1 MATWSRFVDLGPQNL
16 DELMDI
22 ARDVCPVTGKPY
34 VPSNILK
41 SAHWDQSV
49 LRHRITTRPL
59 SSSSPSS
66 PSVSTVS
73 ASNRSNSKEVKELGV
88 TVTSSELATQLTG
101 HDPKCADRLAALH
114 YPIPSDSSTRVGD
127 STGIE
132 GASMDQLFEVASPSK
147 KASDAPGILSSPPC
161 EANFFSLQPLQLVGA
176 ACVRDDASGKGRWS
190 PYPPFRFA
198 VEFWDVDAL
207 KEKSRLHSRTVW
219 YAGSLWNVY
228 VQVVRK
234 KGVQLGV
241 YLHRQSTVD
250 PIPPPSAPVTLPS
263 APSTPSSLGVPEPSR
278 LNASGAPLHQTVSV
292 PSVAYPSSRSSTP
305 HSTPGSP
312 AISSSLPTSY
322 SAVNVASIPAV
333 SVPATSPPVAPPQ
346 AYRDPRS
353 SVSAYFTIAC
363 ASATGASLTR
373 FTSAPDAFAVSQSW
387 GWKSS
392 SLRTEEY
399 LEIGEDGMPQGNIA
413 AGREVSFRA
422 TVVLGVV

>member
-1 MATWSRFVDLGPQNL
+1 ML
-16 DELMDI
+16 I
-22 ARDVCPVTGKPY
+22 ARDVSPATSKPY
-34 VPSNILK
+34 VPSIILQ

-49 LRHRITTRPL
+49 LRHRITTRNT
-59 SSSSPSS
+59 SSAPSS
-66 PSVSTVS
+66 PTTATS
-73 ASNRSNSKEVKELGV
+73 SNRNKDIKELGI
-88 TVTSSELATQLTG
+88 TVTTAALASQIAES
-101 HDPKCADRLAALH
+101 DSNLAERIDALH
-114 YPIPSDSSTRVGD
+114 YPLPSDSSTRVGD

-132 GASMDQLFEVASPSK
+132 GASMDQLFEVSSPAK
-147 KASDAPGILSSPPC
+147 KSSDTPGILASPPC
-161 EANFFSLQPLQLVGA
+161 EANFFSLQPHQLPA
-176 ACVRDDASGKGRWS
+176 FECVHDDPSGKARWS
-190 PYPPFRFA
+190 PYPPFRFG

-250 PIPPPSAPVTLPS
+250 PIPPSSAPVSL
-263 APSTPSSLGVPEPSR
+263 PSSLSLVAPDSGRSSGV
-278 LNASGAPLHQTVSV
+278 PLHQTISV
-292 PSVAYPSSRSSTP
+292 PTAQYPSSRSSTP
-305 HSTPGSP
+305 HSSPSSP

-322 SAVNVASIPAV
+322 SAVNVATSGLSV
-333 SVPATSPPVAPPQ
+333 TVPATAPPVSPLQP
-346 AYRDPRS
+346 YRDPRG

-399 LEIGEDGMPQGNIA
+399 LEVGEDGMPQSTPA
-413 AGREVSFRA
+413 AGKEVSFRA